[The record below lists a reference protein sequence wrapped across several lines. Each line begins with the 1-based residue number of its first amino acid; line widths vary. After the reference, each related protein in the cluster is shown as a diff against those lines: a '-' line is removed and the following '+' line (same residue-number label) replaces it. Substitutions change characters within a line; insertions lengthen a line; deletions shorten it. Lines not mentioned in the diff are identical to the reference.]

1 MNVMRR
7 IEPKASAYGFIES
20 KLNHD
25 EIEALFDEIDAT
37 SSERSLLRLVNSV
50 QGITTK
56 TIRDMTCKS
65 APYRK
70 RILNDKL
77 NNHGY
82 QLICLPP
89 APALASWSWFLI
101 KEKENE

>member
-1 MNVMRR
+1 MNFLRR

-20 KLNHD
+20 NLSHD
-25 EIEALFDEIDAT
+25 ELEALFNDVDANRT
-37 SSERSLLRLVNSV
+37 ERSLLRLVNAT

-56 TIRDMTCKS
+56 TIRDLACKS

-70 RILNDKL
+70 RVLNEKL
-77 NNHGY
+77 RHYGY

-89 APALASWSWFLI
+89 APALAAWSWFLI
-101 KEKENE
+101 KDKDNE